1 MDTNS
6 ESILNTIKKLVGID
20 KDYGAFDVDLIVAIN
35 GAFMILNQLG
45 VGPEKPFS
53 ITSEKEVWTDFS
65 TDISNLELV
74 KNDIYL
80 RTRLLFDPPST
91 GVLHEAMERQ
101 ISEFE
106 CRLMIQADPVTHGV
120 EIGGDSS

>member
-1 MDTNS
+1 MD
-6 ESILNTIKKLVGID
+6 ESILLSIKKLVGMD
-20 KDYGAFDVDLIVAIN
+20 QDYNAFDQDLIIAIN

-45 VGPEKPFS
+45 VGPLKPFH
-53 ITSEKEVWTDFS
+53 IKGANETWVDFS
-65 TDISNLELV
+65 PSIHDIELV
-74 KNDIYL
+74 KDTVYL

-106 CRLMIQADPVTHGV
+106 WRLMIQA
-120 EIGGDSS
+120 EGGGENDIQ